1 MTFPSML
8 QLFLIF
14 VGARSAFLEV
24 VRIHNV
30 VWLTCMDLNVLNE
43 HSGSIFTGR

>member
-14 VGARSAFLEV
+14 VGARFEMLEV

-30 VWLTCMDLNVLNE
+30 QLRCMVLIVLDE
-43 HSGSIFTGR
+43 HSGSIFTGH